1 MSLRSELLR
10 LGLRAFKG
18 GDPDPDIAELR
29 RQLIWVEKFT
39 PGPPKG
45 FTQAAIEI
53 AGLPAVRVSSA
64 DARPG
69 FHVLHLHGGAYVY
82 GTPQLYRDFL
92 WRLATATQATVTCT
106 DYRLA
111 PEHPFPAAIDDA
123 VAAYRSLLDAGADP
137 RRIAITGDSAG
148 GGLLF
153 GMLMKLRDDD
163 IPMPAAAAGLSP
175 WTDLGLSGDSFL
187 GNAKAEPMLS
197 IDQARAFARHYLGST
212 DPRHPYAS
220 PIHGDGRGLPPSL
233 IQVGSDEILRDDAER
248 MARTLRNGGGT
259 VELEVWHRMP
269 HVWHLFARIVPEGK
283 RAIARI
289 GEFVRGAFA
298 AR

>member
-1 MSLRSELLR
+1 L
-10 LGLRAFKG
+10 
-18 GDPDPDIAELR
+18 
-29 RQLIWVEKFT
+29 
-39 PGPPKG
+39 
-45 FTQAAIEI
+45 
-53 AGLPAVRVSSA
+53 
-64 DARPG
+64 PG

-92 WRLATATQATVTCT
+92 WRLATATKATVLCT

-111 PEHPFPAAIDDA
+111 PEHPFPAAVDDA
-123 VAAYRSLLDAGADP
+123 VTAYRWLLDQGADP
-137 RRIAITGDSAG
+137 RRIAVSGDSAG

-153 GMLMKLRDDD
+153 GMLMKLRDDS
-163 IPMPAAAAGLSP
+163 IPMPAAAVGLSP
-175 WTDLGLSGDSFL
+175 WTDLALGGESFL
-187 GNAKAEPMLS
+187 LNAKAEPMLS
-197 IDQARAFARHYLGST
+197 TDQARAFARHYLGSA

-248 MARTLRNGGGT
+248 MAQTLRDGGGT

-283 RAIARI
+283 WAIARI
-289 GEFVRGAFA
+289 GEFVREAFA
-298 AR
+298 AS